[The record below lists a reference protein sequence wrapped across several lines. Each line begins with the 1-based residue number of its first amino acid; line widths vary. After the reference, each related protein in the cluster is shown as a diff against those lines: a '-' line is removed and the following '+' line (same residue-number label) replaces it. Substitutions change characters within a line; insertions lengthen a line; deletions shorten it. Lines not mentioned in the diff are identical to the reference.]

1 MLKLT
6 HRRDLLVAP
15 ACHPRGQGHL
25 SAASGLVQVGARCYV
40 VADDENH
47 IGALDPDGND
57 PVQLLR
63 VLEGDLPDD
72 KTARTAAK
80 ADLETLVALRPTRAW
95 PAGALFAIGSG
106 SRPNRRRGVV
116 LPLAGDGGIVVAAR
130 RVVDLAPLYA
140 ALSSELATLNIE
152 GAVVAGDDFV
162 LLHRGN
168 GVGGVN
174 ACIAYD
180 AAQLLA
186 WLAGDG
192 AGRAPE
198 PRSITPHALG
208 AIAGVALAF
217 TDATALPGGG
227 WMFSAVAEASDDTYA
242 DGASSGSVIGFVR
255 ADGVLGRMHVVAD
268 APKIE
273 GLSATV
279 ADGRLCLLAV
289 TDADDPDRPSQ
300 LLSAELHF
308 GTELT
313 GFG

>member
-72 KTARTAAK
+72 KKARKAAK

-186 WLAGDG
+186 WLG
-192 AGRAPE
+192 P
-198 PRSITPHALG
+198 
-208 AIAGVALAF
+208 
-217 TDATALPGGG
+217 ATARGGRPSRARSRP
-227 WMFSAVAEASDDTYA
+227 MRSARSPASRSHSPTRPRCPEA
-242 DGASSGSVIGFVR
+242 DGCSARWPKPATIPTRTAR
-255 ADGVLGRMHVVAD
+255 AAD
-268 APKIE
+268 
-273 GLSATV
+273 
-279 ADGRLCLLAV
+279 R
-289 TDADDPDRPSQ
+289 
-300 LLSAELHF
+300 
-308 GTELT
+308 
-313 GFG
+313 